1 VKLGEIMFVLLIKRL
16 SHCFCLQSHG
26 VGFGGACGKR
36 SRYCIIMFPSLYCK
50 LATLKHLLY

>member
-1 VKLGEIMFVLLIKRL
+1 MFVLLIKRL